1 MKTATVSLGIPGIPL
16 LVLAVLTTIA
26 LPAQEG
32 GSRKDFTDIKLEELG
47 IKPVEPKK
55 DAETG
60 FIVGGKNATELIKGL
75 AEINGKPIADLEKAM
90 RPGASSV
97 AGFFLGTIRVGAM
110 KHICLHQVLTKAL
123 NCHLNFYGVPNALR

>member
-75 AEINGKPIADLEKAM
+75 AEINGKPIADL
-90 RPGASSV
+90 
-97 AGFFLGTIRVGAM
+97 
-110 KHICLHQVLTKAL
+110 
-123 NCHLNFYGVPNALR
+123 NNAPSGRQ